1 MSKII
6 IHNKT
11 DISDIKV
18 LYYVQKVIE
27 AGRDSNNGKQYCHI
41 TWITIE
47 NKDYCILTQLRKCS
61 DVFTF
66 YKQ

>member
-18 LYYVQKVIE
+18 LHYVQKVIE
-27 AGRDSNNGKQYCHI
+27 AGRDSNNGRQYCYL

-47 NKDYCILTQLRKCS
+47 NQDYCILTHLRKCS
-61 DVFTF
+61 DVFIF